1 MRTMRINAEMEP
13 KRKYDLRR
21 EEINALFGLFQKTK
35 LSLKA
40 GRVLYKENSSAEGI
54 YYINTGSVRTVTKD
68 NSGNE
73 VLLHY
78 SYSGSL
84 LGLNS
89 VIKNKKHCY
98 TVVANENSEIFF
110 ISKKDFLHLLSSN
123 PMVSNYIL
131 INLCKQLED
140 TENIIAE
147 CYTEHEARISE
158 TIILLMGSISD
169 NPVKILCRDLSGLT
183 GISYEQVEEI
193 ISDFKER
200 KLITVKRNYIVSADI
215 KGLKNFCKN
224 RKK

>member
-13 KRKYDLRR
+13 KRKFELRR
-21 EEINALFGLFQKTK
+21 DEITALFGLFQKTK
-35 LSLKA
+35 LQLKA
-40 GRVLYKENSSAEGI
+40 NQVLYNENSLPEGI
-54 YYINTGSVRTVTKD
+54 YYINTGSVRTINHD
-68 NSGNE
+68 RSGNE
-73 VLLHY
+73 VLFHY

-98 TVVANENSEIFF
+98 SVVSNENSEIYF
-110 ISKKDFLHLLSSN
+110 ISKKDFLNLLSTN

-147 CYTEHEARISE
+147 CYTENEARISE
-158 TIILLMGSISD
+158 TIILLMANLSD
-169 NPVKILCRDLSGLT
+169 RPVKVFCRDISGIT
-183 GISYEQVEEI
+183 GIAYEQVEQI

-200 KLITVKRNYIVSADI
+200 QLITVKKNMVVTADI
-215 KGLKNFCKN
+215 KGLKNLSKN
-224 RKK
+224 KK